1 MQLLGVER
9 SKYFPV
15 ILRIQVLTAGASVM
29 TLELLG
35 SRLLAPYYGSTLFVW
50 GSLIGVVMLGLSI
63 GYWYG
68 GKRADLNSSYSSFSL
83 LIFGAG
89 VYTLLLTILSA
100 DIFRFVLAL
109 NLGERYGPLAA
120 AMLVLGIPSL
130 LLGAVSPFAIKLSTA
145 SLARVGRTAGN
156 IYSLSTVGSIIGTF
170 GTAFILVPAFGVST
184 ILYSLSTVLIV
195 ASLVGLANRFR
206 AISVVVISISLV
218 FSAAGQA
225 STGGIIYQKDTL
237 YHRLIVQDDAI
248 SGTRTLL
255 LDNHFH
261 SAMDLRDPDRIVFQY
276 TKYFH
281 LGLAFSPEIR
291 TVLFIGGG
299 GFSGPK
305 QFLRDYPDMN
315 VDVVEVDPEV
325 IRVAKEYFRVPDDPR
340 LRIFAEDGRTFLSKS
355 DRIYDLI
362 ILDAYA
368 KSYVPFHLMTRE
380 FHELAYSRMSDD
392 GILIS
397 NMITSLTGRTSD
409 LFRAE
414 LKTMEDIY
422 SSIKIYPVSGEAGGI
437 VQNVMVLAQKN
448 GVKLHIDEVRENAN
462 NFVKVNLNDIL
473 ERQYVTPID
482 NVGSVI
488 LTDDFAPVENFLN
501 PLTGSVYLK
510 EIVLSNNTIITA
522 TLEVQ
527 PTVEPFTPS
536 IQAIAQILIISVVGF
551 VVLLFINFIYSSV
564 KIKTQILRSFD
575 WVDRHI

>member
-1 MQLLGVER
+1 MQLLGIER
-9 SKYFPV
+9 SKYFPMV
-15 ILRIQVLTAGASVM
+15 LRIQVLTAGASVM
-29 TLELLG
+29 ILELLG

-50 GSLIGVVMLGLSI
+50 GSLIGVVMAGLSI

-68 GKRADLNSSYSSFSL
+68 GKRADINSSYSAFSL

-89 VYTLLLTILSA
+89 VYTLFLTIVSA

-170 GTAFILVPAFGVST
+170 ATAFILVPALGVST

-195 ASLVGLANRFR
+195 VSLVGLANRFR

-225 STGGIIYQKDTL
+225 SAGGIIYEKETL
-237 YHRLIVQDDAI
+237 YHRLIVQDNTI

-281 LGLAFSPEIR
+281 LGPAFSPEIMN
-291 TVLFIGGG
+291 VLFIGGG

-305 QFLRDYPDMN
+305 QFLRDYPNMN
-315 VDVVEVDPEV
+315 IDVVEVDPEV
-325 IRVAKEYFRVPDDPR
+325 IRVAKEYFLVPESPHLRV
-340 LRIFAEDGRTFLSKS
+340 FAQDGRTFLSET

-380 FHELAYSRMSDD
+380 FHELAFSRMSDD

-414 LKTMEDIY
+414 LKTMQDIF
-422 SSIKIYPVSGEAGGI
+422 SSIKIYPVSGDAGGI
-437 VQNVMVLAQKN
+437 VQNVMVLAQKD
-448 GVKLHIDEVRENAN
+448 GLELDIDAVRENAN
-462 NFVKVNLNDIL
+462 SVVKIDLNDIL
-473 ERQYVTPID
+473 DRQYISPID

-510 EIVLSNNTIITA
+510 EIILSNNTVVTA
-522 TLEVQ
+522 TLEVT
-527 PTVEPFTPS
+527 PTIEPFTPN
-536 IQAIAQILIISVVGF
+536 IQAISQILIISFVGF
-551 VVLLFINFIYSSV
+551 VVLLSINFIYSAS
-564 KIKTQILRSFD
+564 KPRFKF
-575 WVDRHI
+575 

>member
-1 MQLLGVER
+1 MQLLGIER
-9 SKYFPV
+9 SKYFPMV
-15 ILRIQVLTAGASVM
+15 LKIQVLTSGASVM

-50 GSLIGVVMLGLSI
+50 GSLIGVVMAGLSI

-68 GKRADLNSSYSSFSL
+68 GKRADINPSYSAFSL

-89 VYTLLLTILSA
+89 VYTLFLTIVSA

-120 AMLVLGIPSL
+120 AMLVLGVPSL

-170 GTAFILVPAFGVST
+170 ATAFILVPALGVST

-195 ASLVGLANRFR
+195 VSLVGLANRFR

-225 STGGIIYQKDTL
+225 SAGGIIYEKETL
-237 YHRLIVQDDAI
+237 YHRLIVQDNII

-281 LGLAFSPEIR
+281 LGPAFSPEIVN
-291 TVLFIGGG
+291 VLFIGGG

-305 QFLRDYPDMN
+305 QFLRDYPNMN
-315 VDVVEVDPEV
+315 IDVVEVDPEV
-325 IRVAKEYFRVPDDPR
+325 IRVAKEYFLVPESPR
-340 LRIFAEDGRTFLSKS
+340 LRVFAQDGRTFLSET

-380 FHELAYSRMSDD
+380 FHELAFTRMSDD

-414 LKTMEDIY
+414 LKTMEDIF
-422 SSIKIYPVSGEAGGI
+422 SSIKIFPVSGDAGGI
-437 VQNVMVLAQKN
+437 VQNVMVLAQK
-448 GVKLHIDEVRENAN
+448 GGLELDIDAVRENAN
-462 NFVKVNLNDIL
+462 SVVKIDLNDIL
-473 ERQYVTPID
+473 DRQYISPID

-510 EIVLSNNTIITA
+510 EIILSNNTVVTA
-522 TLEVQ
+522 TLEVT
-527 PTVEPFTPS
+527 PTIEPFTPN
-536 IQAIAQILIISVVGF
+536 IQAISQILIISVVGF
-551 VVLLFINFIYSSV
+551 VVLLSINFIYSAS
-564 KIKTQILRSFD
+564 KPRFKF
-575 WVDRHI
+575 

>member
-1 MQLLGVER
+1 MQLLGIER
-9 SKYFPV
+9 SKYFPMV
-15 ILRIQVLTAGASVM
+15 LRIQVLTAGASVM
-29 TLELLG
+29 TLELLV

-50 GSLIGVVMLGLSI
+50 GSLIGVVMAGLSI

-68 GKRADLNSSYSSFSL
+68 GKRADINSSYSAFSL

-89 VYTLLLTILSA
+89 VYTLFLTIVSA

-120 AMLVLGIPSL
+120 AMLVLGVPSL

-170 GTAFILVPAFGVST
+170 ATAFILVPALGVST

-195 ASLVGLANRFR
+195 VSLVGLANRFR

-225 STGGIIYQKDTL
+225 SAGGIIYEKETL
-237 YHRLIVQDDAI
+237 YHRLIVQDNII

-281 LGLAFSPEIR
+281 LGPAFNPEIMN
-291 TVLFIGGG
+291 VLFIGGG

-305 QFLRDYPDMN
+305 QFLRDYPNMN
-315 VDVVEVDPEV
+315 IDVVEVDPEV
-325 IRVAKEYFRVPDDPR
+325 IRVAKEYFLVPESPR
-340 LRIFAEDGRTFLSKS
+340 LRVFAQDGRTFLSET

-380 FHELAYSRMSDD
+380 FHELAFSRLSDD

-414 LKTMEDIY
+414 LKTMEDIF
-422 SSIKIYPVSGEAGGI
+422 SSIKIFPVSGDAGGI
-437 VQNVMVLAQKN
+437 VQNVMVLAQKD
-448 GVKLHIDEVRENAN
+448 GLELDIDAVRENAN
-462 NFVKVNLNDIL
+462 SVVKIDLNDIL
-473 ERQYVTPID
+473 DRQYISPID

-510 EIVLSNNTIITA
+510 EIILSNNTVVTA
-522 TLEVQ
+522 TLEVT
-527 PTVEPFTPS
+527 PTIEPFTPN
-536 IQAIAQILIISVVGF
+536 IQAISQILIISVVGF
-551 VVLLFINFIYSSV
+551 VVLLSINFIYSAS
-564 KIKTQILRSFD
+564 KPRF
-575 WVDRHI
+575 RF

>member
-1 MQLLGVER
+1 MQLLGIER
-9 SKYFPV
+9 SKYFPMV
-15 ILRIQVLTAGASVM
+15 LRIQVLTAGASVM
-29 TLELLG
+29 ILELLG

-50 GSLIGVVMLGLSI
+50 GSLIGVVMAGLSI

-68 GKRADLNSSYSSFSL
+68 GKRADINPSYSAFSL

-89 VYTLLLTILSA
+89 VYTLFLTIVSA

-170 GTAFILVPAFGVST
+170 ATAFILVPALGVST

-195 ASLVGLANRFR
+195 VSLVGLANRFR

-225 STGGIIYQKDTL
+225 SAGGIIYEKETL
-237 YHRLIVQDDAI
+237 YHRLIVQDNTI

-281 LGLAFSPEIR
+281 LGPAFSPEIMN
-291 TVLFIGGG
+291 VLFIGGG

-305 QFLRDYPDMN
+305 QFLRDYPNMN
-315 VDVVEVDPEV
+315 IDVVEVDPEV
-325 IRVAKEYFRVPDDPR
+325 IRVAKEYFLVPESPHLRV
-340 LRIFAEDGRTFLSKS
+340 FAQDGRTFLSET

-380 FHELAYSRMSDD
+380 FHELAFSRMSDD

-414 LKTMEDIY
+414 LKTMQDIF
-422 SSIKIYPVSGEAGGI
+422 SSIKIYPVSGDAGGI
-437 VQNVMVLAQKN
+437 VQNVMVLAQKD
-448 GVKLHIDEVRENAN
+448 GLELDIDAVRENAN
-462 NFVKVNLNDIL
+462 SVVKIDLNDIL
-473 ERQYVTPID
+473 DRQYISPID

-510 EIVLSNNTIITA
+510 EIILSNNTVVTA
-522 TLEVQ
+522 TLEVT
-527 PTVEPFTPS
+527 PTIEPFTPN
-536 IQAIAQILIISVVGF
+536 IQAISQILIISFVGF
-551 VVLLFINFIYSSV
+551 VVLLSINFIYSAS
-564 KIKTQILRSFD
+564 KPRFKF
-575 WVDRHI
+575 

>member
-1 MQLLGVER
+1 MQLLGIER
-9 SKYFPV
+9 SKYFPMV
-15 ILRIQVLTAGASVM
+15 LKIQVLTAGASVM

-50 GSLIGVVMLGLSI
+50 GSLIGVVMAGLSI

-68 GKRADLNSSYSSFSL
+68 GKRADINSSYSAFSL

-89 VYTLLLTILSA
+89 VYTLFLTIVSA

-120 AMLVLGIPSL
+120 AMLVLGVPSL

-170 GTAFILVPAFGVST
+170 ATAFILVPALGVST

-195 ASLVGLANRFR
+195 VSLVGLANRFR

-225 STGGIIYQKDTL
+225 SAGGIIYEKETL
-237 YHRLIVQDDAI
+237 YHRLIVQDNTI

-281 LGLAFSPEIR
+281 LGPAFNPEIMN
-291 TVLFIGGG
+291 VLFIGGG

-305 QFLRDYPDMN
+305 QFLRDYPNMN
-315 VDVVEVDPEV
+315 IDVVEVDPEV
-325 IRVAKEYFRVPDDPR
+325 IRVAKEYFLVPESPR
-340 LRIFAEDGRTFLSKS
+340 LRVFAQDGRTFLSET

-380 FHELAYSRMSDD
+380 FHELAFSRLSDD

-414 LKTMEDIY
+414 LKTMEDVF
-422 SSIKIYPVSGEAGGI
+422 SSIKIYPVSGDAGGI
-437 VQNVMVLAQKN
+437 VQNVMVLAQKD
-448 GVKLHIDEVRENAN
+448 GLELDIDAVRENAN
-462 NFVKVNLNDIL
+462 SVVKIDLNDIL
-473 ERQYVTPID
+473 DRQYISPID

-510 EIVLSNNTIITA
+510 EIILSNNTVVTA
-522 TLEVQ
+522 TLEVT
-527 PTVEPFTPS
+527 PTIEPFTPN
-536 IQAIAQILIISVVGF
+536 IQAISQILIISVVGF
-551 VVLLFINFIYSSV
+551 VVLLSINFIYSAS
-564 KIKTQILRSFD
+564 KPRFKF
-575 WVDRHI
+575 

>member
-1 MQLLGVER
+1 MQLLGIER
-9 SKYFPV
+9 SKYFPMV
-15 ILRIQVLTAGASVM
+15 LRIQVLTAGASVM

-50 GSLIGVVMLGLSI
+50 GSLIGVVMAGLSI

-68 GKRADLNSSYSSFSL
+68 GKRADINSSYSSFSL

-89 VYTLLLTILSA
+89 VYTLFLTIVSA

-120 AMLVLGIPSL
+120 AMLVLGVPSL

-170 GTAFILVPAFGVST
+170 ATAFILVPALGVST

-195 ASLVGLANRFR
+195 VSLVGLANRFR

-225 STGGIIYQKDTL
+225 SAGGIIYEKETL
-237 YHRLIVQDDAI
+237 YHRLIVQDNII

-281 LGLAFSPEIR
+281 LGPAFNPEIMN
-291 TVLFIGGG
+291 VLFIGGG

-305 QFLRDYPDMN
+305 QFLRDYPNMN
-315 VDVVEVDPEV
+315 IDVVEVDPEV
-325 IRVAKEYFRVPDDPR
+325 IRVAKEYFLVPESPR
-340 LRIFAEDGRTFLSKS
+340 LRVFAQDGRTFLSET

-380 FHELAYSRMSDD
+380 FHELAFSRLSDD

-414 LKTMEDIY
+414 LKTMEDIF
-422 SSIKIYPVSGEAGGI
+422 SSIKIFPVSGDAGGI
-437 VQNVMVLAQKN
+437 VQNVMVLAQKD
-448 GVKLHIDEVRENAN
+448 GLELDIDAVRENAN
-462 NFVKVNLNDIL
+462 SVVKIDLNDIL
-473 ERQYVTPID
+473 DRQYISPID

-510 EIVLSNNTIITA
+510 EIILSNNTVVTA
-522 TLEVQ
+522 TLEVT
-527 PTVEPFTPS
+527 PTIEPFTPN
-536 IQAIAQILIISVVGF
+536 IQAISQILIISVVGF
-551 VVLLFINFIYSSV
+551 VVLLSINFIYSAS
-564 KIKTQILRSFD
+564 KPRFKF
-575 WVDRHI
+575 

>member
-1 MQLLGVER
+1 MQLLGIER
-9 SKYFPV
+9 SKYFPMV
-15 ILRIQVLTAGASVM
+15 LKIQVLTAGASVM

-50 GSLIGVVMLGLSI
+50 GSLIGVVMAGLSI

-68 GKRADLNSSYSSFSL
+68 GKRADINSSYSAFSL

-89 VYTLLLTILSA
+89 VYTLFLTIVSA

-170 GTAFILVPAFGVST
+170 ATAFILVPALGVST

-195 ASLVGLANRFR
+195 VSLVGLANRFR

-225 STGGIIYQKDTL
+225 SAGGIIYEKETL
-237 YHRLIVQDDAI
+237 YHRLIVQDNII

-281 LGLAFSPEIR
+281 LGPAFSPEIIN
-291 TVLFIGGG
+291 VLFIGGG

-305 QFLRDYPDMN
+305 QFLRDYPNMN
-315 VDVVEVDPEV
+315 IDVVEVDPEV
-325 IRVAKEYFRVPDDPR
+325 IRVAKEYFLVPESPR
-340 LRIFAEDGRTFLSKS
+340 LRVFAQDGRTFLSET

-380 FHELAYSRMSDD
+380 FHELAFSRMSDE

-414 LKTMEDIY
+414 LKTMQDIF
-422 SSIKIYPVSGEAGGI
+422 SSIKIYPVSGDAGGI
-437 VQNVMVLAQKN
+437 VQNVMVLAQKD
-448 GVKLHIDEVRENAN
+448 GLELDIDAVRENAN
-462 NFVKVNLNDIL
+462 SVVKIDLNDIL
-473 ERQYVTPID
+473 DRQYISPID

-510 EIVLSNNTIITA
+510 EIILSNNTVVTA
-522 TLEVQ
+522 TLEVT
-527 PTVEPFTPS
+527 PTIEPFTPN
-536 IQAIAQILIISVVGF
+536 IQAISQILIISVVGF
-551 VVLLFINFIYSSV
+551 VVLLSINLIYSAS
-564 KIKTQILRSFD
+564 KPRFKF
-575 WVDRHI
+575 